1 VKVIVELQGLAD
13 PLAAVPVRW
22 GDGGPDGPTELLG
35 AALVMASSRTAHR
48 VLETLRV
55 VLEDLPADA
64 GLGDF
69 CRRVDELAVCFGRDG
84 DGETAAV
91 LLDYSQDVA
100 AWQGRWQS

>member
-1 VKVIVELQGLAD
+1 VLEQLQGLAD
-13 PLAAVPVRW
+13 PLAGVPVRW

-35 AALVMASSRTAHR
+35 AVLVTASTETARR
-48 VLETLRV
+48 VLATLRV
-55 VLEDLPADA
+55 VLDDLPEDA

-69 CRRVDELAVCFGRDG
+69 CRRVDELAVAFGQHG

-91 LLDYSQDVA
+91 LLDYSADVA